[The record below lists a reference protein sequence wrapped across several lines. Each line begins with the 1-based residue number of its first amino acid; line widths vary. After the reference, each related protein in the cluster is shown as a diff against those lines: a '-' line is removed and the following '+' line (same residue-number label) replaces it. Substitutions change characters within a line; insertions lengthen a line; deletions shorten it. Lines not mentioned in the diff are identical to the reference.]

1 MVMTRVWIKD
11 PHAGGVKIPE
21 TIKETIKGRIVSY
34 AEARYAGKYARIEV
48 RFKGQFCYIDA
59 YTEPFV
65 PEDYDPLQFGETKEE
80 YVERLRNT
88 PLHLC
93 RLRYKGDEE
102 QWSMAFYTYSH
113 NKYEPS
119 VFDHGGFFG
128 TPEEAFQTSAVY
140 LDE

>member
-1 MVMTRVWIKD
+1 MTTVWIKD
-11 PHAGGVKIPE
+11 PHSGGVKIP
-21 TIKETIKGRIVSY
+21 KRIQESVKNRITTY
-34 AEARYAGKYARIEV
+34 AEAHYAGKYTRIEV
-48 RFKGQFCYIDA
+48 RFRGHFCYIDA

-65 PEDYDPLQFGETKEE
+65 PHDYDPLKCGETKEKFI
-80 YVERLRNT
+80 ERLRNT

-102 QWSMAFYTYSH
+102 QWTMAFYTYSH
-113 NKYEPS
+113 NTYEPS

>member
-1 MVMTRVWIKD
+1 MTKIWTKD
-11 PHAGGVKIPE
+11 PHSGGVTIPE
-21 TIKETIKGRIVSY
+21 RMKESVKNRIERY
-34 AEARYAGKYARIEV
+34 AEKNYSGKYTRIEV
-48 RFKGQFCYIDA
+48 RFKGYFCYVDA

-65 PEDYDPLQFGETKEE
+65 PEDYDPQLFRESREE
-80 YVERLRNT
+80 RIERLRNT
-88 PLHLC
+88 PIHLC

-102 QWSMAFYTYSH
+102 QWTMAFYTYSH

-119 VFDHGGFFG
+119 VFDHGGFYG

>member
-1 MVMTRVWIKD
+1 MRKIWVKG
-11 PHAGGVKIPE
+11 PHSGGVTIPE
-21 TIKETIKGRIVSY
+21 RMKEKVKNRIERY
-34 AEARYAGKYARIEV
+34 AETHYAGKYTRIDV
-48 RFKGQFCYIDA
+48 RFKGHFCYVDA

-65 PEDYDPLQFGETKEE
+65 REDYDPELFRETREE
-80 YVERLRNT
+80 RIERLRNT
-88 PLHLC
+88 PIHLC

-102 QWSMAFYTYSH
+102 QWTMAFYAYSH

-119 VFDHGGFFG
+119 VFDHGDFYG